1 MLKIDGNDIYLTR
14 GNTAVIDVTI
24 TDGDAPYIWHEGDS
38 IEFAVRRKCD
48 YNNVVLS
55 KRRIEPSFTFIK
67 NDTKDLALGE
77 YIYSIT
83 LFGANGSIDTF
94 IVGKF
99 TIECEVYEQ

>member
-48 YNNVVLS
+48 YNNVILS